1 MSITHDDV
9 LTKQK
14 NVRRL
19 IFLIVTRIFIITL
32 FLGITIFIDVKKQL
46 LSIDYVT
53 INFFYLIV
61 IIIYFF
67 SAVYIF
73 LHKFKVN
80 YKSNLYLQITVD
92 ILAVTS
98 LIFMF
103 GNTQIDYSLLYTL
116 VIIYSAIF
124 LGRKGGLFIASVSS
138 IFYGL
143 FLNLEFYNL
152 SPSFSFIKQDPNFN
166 SADALTNL
174 VLRITSF
181 YVLAFLASFIVEQEK
196 KAESLLEEKESEF
209 NQLDLLF
216 RSIVESV
223 YTGVMTVD
231 LNNIIK
237 TFNTAAE
244 EITGFS
250 RGKVQGLNVVDVL
263 PDFLPFL
270 TKETIDEQIKNTNRN
285 CNKR

>member
-1 MSITHDDV
+1 MSITQDDV

-19 IFLIVTRIFIITL
+19 IFLIITRIFIITL

-80 YKSNLYLQITVD
+80 YKINLYLQITVD

-124 LGRKGGLFIASVSS
+124 LAVKADYLSLRFPVYFTVFFLISNFIIYHCHS
-138 IFYGL
+138 
-143 FLNLEFYNL
+143 L
-152 SPSFSFIKQDPNFN
+152 S
-166 SADALTNL
+166 
-174 VLRITSF
+174 
-181 YVLAFLASFIVEQEK
+181 
-196 KAESLLEEKESEF
+196 
-209 NQLDLLF
+209 
-216 RSIVESV
+216 
-223 YTGVMTVD
+223 
-231 LNNIIK
+231 
-237 TFNTAAE
+237 
-244 EITGFS
+244 
-250 RGKVQGLNVVDVL
+250 
-263 PDFLPFL
+263 
-270 TKETIDEQIKNTNRN
+270 
-285 CNKR
+285 